1 MVSKWTKAKWIAI
14 WSNIS
19 IIIIS
24 LSWQHLPSSSSFCG
38 GQQQCMR
45 CTTTRKRFSDG
56 KNVRAGNKSG
66 HKPTCLLTLKIFCW
80 ILAASLNAAA
90 QIELEKL
97 CMVNYG
103 QAWTIVCYCFW
114 NNYYFWSTFMMVSFL
129 QRWDHPIDDLL
140 PTAPH
145 FASWR
150 LHVEQLIVPFMAG
163 LCQNAKAM
171 YFETIGVSVSNLSV
185 LFAQSR
191 PV

>member
-1 MVSKWTKAKWIAI
+1 M
-14 WSNIS
+14 S

-129 QRWDHPIDDLL
+129 QR
-140 PTAPH
+140 
-145 FASWR
+145 
-150 LHVEQLIVPFMAG
+150 
-163 LCQNAKAM
+163 C
-171 YFETIGVSVSNLSV
+171 ETIQSTICCPLLLILRTGGCMFNNL
-185 LFAQSR
+185 LLHLWLAFAKMQKQCILR
-191 PV
+191 Q